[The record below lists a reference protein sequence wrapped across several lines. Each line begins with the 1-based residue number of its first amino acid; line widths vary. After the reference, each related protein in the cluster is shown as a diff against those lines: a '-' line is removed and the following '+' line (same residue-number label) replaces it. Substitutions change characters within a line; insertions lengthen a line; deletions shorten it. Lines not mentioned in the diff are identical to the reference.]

1 MAKRRAGLH
10 KEITSIFDGVPI
22 TRNNTR
28 QDSGSRDAERTA
40 PTGPSRFD
48 KTRLTPPMPPKPQRA
63 VTPTPEAAQPAQPK
77 RGPGPSAK
85 PEKVKTV
92 ISRKASGPGLWQQIQ
107 NKLFKSKPN
116 GATGRQKAA
125 AMLVPVLSVVL
136 IIAFVRIL
144 GPKGSRVHPAESK
157 PTGAVTPQS
166 EVKIDWQSPEPYPKA
181 LRDPMKFAAA
191 EPVQSGTEVQ
201 NVQQVFVT
209 GVIWS
214 DDNPL
219 AIIGS
224 EVVGEGQV
232 VSGVTVV
239 NINKDS
245 VELEKD
251 GKRWTQKVQ

>member
-40 PTGPSRFD
+40 PTGPSKFD
-48 KTRLTPPMPPKPQRA
+48 KSRLTPPMPPKPQRA

-125 AMLVPVLSVVL
+125 AMLVPVLSIVL
-136 IIAFVRIL
+136 
-144 GPKGSRVHPAESK
+144 
-157 PTGAVTPQS
+157 Q
-166 EVKIDWQSPEPYPKA
+166 VKIDWQSPEPYPKA

-191 EPVQSGTEVQ
+191 EPAQSGTDVQ
-201 NVQQVFVT
+201 NVQQLSFT
-209 GVIWS
+209 GIIWS